1 MPIKWALRCY
11 LRRQDSPATV
21 RFPISTTNNLRYA
34 EGAAKQMRL
43 AELTQL
49 GTNLPVFVNPDQV
62 VCVVPYGED
71 LSGTAITTTARADAA
86 AIILVVEDLTTTV
99 GKLEGIL

>member
-1 MPIKWALRCY
+1 
-11 LRRQDSPATV
+11 
-21 RFPISTTNNLRYA
+21 
-34 EGAAKQMRL
+34 MRL

-71 LSGTAITTTARADAA
+71 LGTAITTTANAIAAD
-86 AIILVVEDLTTTV
+86 IILVAEDLTTTV
-99 GKLEGIL
+99 GRLEGIL